1 MRKTALWA
9 ILAGMMSP
17 ARMGLHV
24 ACATAALCLSACYDD
39 SVYTDLVRL
48 TSSRETATS
57 TGAGESAGPTT
68 VTWTGGAD
76 TDGSSVGDSTGA
88 ETGATSS
95 GGEGKTGGGAGLE
108 VSLSVTP
115 EILYA
120 AGFVELTVEHDSAAV
135 LLELWDEID
144 DEQPRASWTP
154 DEPAPPYLITRGTER
169 ALTIRAYDDE
179 GNVGISDVATVELQ
193 LPDPGATLWE
203 QTIEHGAVAQGRAVA
218 AGYLKSELAI
228 ATGLDSDNKALVGR
242 HSSVGAPGLFAPP
255 GSGVSTTTGV
265 ALLPDGWI
273 LATGVDV
280 IGLAPRS
287 WLARVNPFTAE
298 VVVLDQGDL
307 GDVATG
313 LAVDLELERVYI
325 SGHSTPKGAE
335 AADARIWARSLIGG
349 DLIWTRVW
357 ERPVDFDDEVGRP
370 NDLGLAVAVLDNHD
384 PVLVGETRF
393 LPGGMDPVMQ
403 HWAFVHRYDASGGF
417 DPKSKSWTSPE
428 IFNAAG
434 AYAVARDDDNGLL
447 VAGWTSQNAK
457 TSRQATILAFDPLL
471 TEAQFHDYGPT
482 GFWNAKGVARLQT
495 GDIVYLTD
503 ADIDDQGRHDFEVR
517 GIDKFTFGTA
527 SWTKAVTGEKGAR
540 AAGLTVTPE
549 GHIVIIGTSIREG
562 GTSLILQGLHP

>member
-1 MRKTALWA
+1 
-9 ILAGMMSP
+9 
-17 ARMGLHV
+17 
-24 ACATAALCLSACYDD
+24 
-39 SVYTDLVRL
+39 
-48 TSSRETATS
+48 
-57 TGAGESAGPTT
+57 
-68 VTWTGGAD
+68 
-76 TDGSSVGDSTGA
+76 
-88 ETGATSS
+88 
-95 GGEGKTGGGAGLE
+95 
-108 VSLSVTP
+108 
-115 EILYA
+115 
-120 AGFVELTVEHDSAAV
+120 
-135 LLELWDEID
+135 
-144 DEQPRASWTP
+144 
-154 DEPAPPYLITRGTER
+154 
-169 ALTIRAYDDE
+169 
-179 GNVGISDVATVELQ
+179 
-193 LPDPGATLWE
+193 
-203 QTIEHGAVAQGRAVA
+203 
-218 AGYLKSELAI
+218 
-228 ATGLDSDNKALVGR
+228 
-242 HSSVGAPGLFAPP
+242 
-255 GSGVSTTTGV
+255 VSTTTGV

-287 WLARVNPFTAE
+287 WLARVNPITAE

-313 LAVDLELERVYI
+313 LAVDLELGRVYV
-325 SGHSTPKGAE
+325 SGYSTPQGAE
-335 AADARIWARSLIGG
+335 APDARIWARSLEGG
-349 DLIWTRVW
+349 DLLWSRVW
-357 ERPVDFDDEVGRP
+357 ERPVEHPFDVGGP
-370 NDLGLAVAVLDNHD
+370 NDQGLAVAVLDNHD

-393 LPGGMDPVMQ
+393 LSKAMGSELE
-403 HWAFVHRYDASGGF
+403 HWAFVHRYDSSGGF

-482 GFWNAKGVARLQT
+482 GFWNAKGVVRLQT

-503 ADIDDQGRHDFEVR
+503 VDIDDQGRHDFEIR